1 MNSGDQRSA
10 QCEQRAPISVGKE
23 PKVTDLHKADWEHM
37 HEETADELDGVN
49 RQGFLRIAVSRI
61 PPSECDVPTFT
72 THESAIGD
80 GDSVRVASE
89 ILQNLFWPAEWAFGI
104 NDPSFLFQSLIEEI
118 ESCRTAETGKSADQ
132 SEFLLAVRACERSQE
147 LVPKP
152 GAKYADRK
160 EEALAAMDPSRAIKR
175 KTSCRNQAV
184 EVYVMKH
191 LLIPC
196 M

>member
-1 MNSGDQRSA
+1 MNGGDQRSA

-23 PKVTDLHKADWEHM
+23 SKVTDLHKADWEYM
-37 HEETADELDGVN
+37 HEETANELDGVN

-80 GDSVRVASE
+80 GNSVRVASE
-89 ILQNLFWPAEWAFGI
+89 ILQNVFWPAEWAFGI

-118 ESCRTAETGKSADQ
+118 ESCRTTETGKSADQ
-132 SEFLLAVRACERSQE
+132 SEFLLAVIACECSQE
-147 LVPKP
+147 LVSKP

-160 EEALAAMDPSRAIKR
+160 EKALAAMDPSRAIKR
-175 KTSCRNQAV
+175 KAACRNQAV
-184 EVYVMKH
+184 QVHVMEH